1 MSNETLTERSTVS
14 RVLKLA
20 GFGGLLVAAG
30 LMSGCYAG
38 PGYGYGYGYSYRPV
52 YVAAPPPPPVYR
64 CAVRR
69 SWDPW
74 IGAYRVRRVCY

>member
-1 MSNETLTERSTVS
+1 MSPDTSANRRVGA

-30 LMSGCYAG
+30 LLSGCYS
-38 PGYGYGYGYSYRPV
+38 GYGYGYGYGAPV
-52 YVAAPPPPPVYR
+52 YVAAPPPPPPVYR